1 MNVSLTNELEKFI
14 HGKVDSGYFQNSSE
28 VVRAAL
34 RLMRDTDMDREQQ
47 LAWMRREIGK
57 GWDEAQAGMLTPSAE
72 AKAKMTA
79 FKKSWKAQRQPAT
92 K

>member
-14 HGKVDSGYFQNSSE
+14 HGKVDSGFFQNSSE

-34 RLMRDTDMDREQQ
+34 RLMRDADLEREQE
-47 LAWMRREIGK
+47 LAWMRREIDK
-57 GWDEAQAGMLTPSAE
+57 GWDEAHAGMLTPSARV
-72 AKAKMTA
+72 KARMAA
-79 FKKSWKAQRQPAT
+79 FKESWKAQHQPAT